1 VLPSRC
7 SGDDRQTWSDDR
19 RAVLSSTVRG
29 LPISPHLLKGNT
41 MKNYGFEL
49 LSALY
54 CAAMLFTAVLMMGG
68 LS

>member
-1 VLPSRC
+1 
-7 SGDDRQTWSDDR
+7 
-19 RAVLSSTVRG
+19 
-29 LPISPHLLKGNT
+29 